1 MTLGLPFLQAPHW
14 RPREAPPVSRR
25 AADGL
30 PVASTPPWPPVRF
43 LIGSQV
49 ADRVNS
55 CLPLLGVKF
64 SSEWRGPPPGRVRI
78 NHAQPISV
86 QVPIAGAW
94 VSSSLSTFHG
104 GLLPSCDP
112 TAGEKPPT
120 FHGGLLPSCGVTV
133 AAAPFSPQLMGTV
146 SPLRASSASQARH
159 SFHTERSTVFW
170 SACTEA
176 SKVRVRFLHVF
187 L

>member
-1 MTLGLPFLQAPHW
+1 MCAFDFGSPLPVSSPLVALGTPSC
-14 RPREAPPVSRR
+14 SRR

-30 PVASTPPWPPVRF
+30 PVASAPPWPPARF

-49 ADRVNS
+49 ADGVNS

-86 QVPIAGAW
+86 QVPIASSW
-94 VSSSLSTFHG
+94 VSSSLS
-104 GLLPSCDP
+104 
-112 TAGEKPPT
+112 T

-133 AAAPFSPQLMGTV
+133 AAAPLAPQLMGTV
-146 SPLRASSASQARH
+146 SPSGPGSAPQAHHSS
-159 SFHTERSTVFW
+159 HT
-170 SACTEA
+170 ALH
-176 SKVRVRFLHVF
+176 RFPVSVH
-187 L
+187 

>member
-1 MTLGLPFLQAPHW
+1 MLLTLGLPFLHAPHW

-30 PVASTPPWPPVRF
+30 PVASTPPWPPARF

-49 ADRVNS
+49 ADGVNS

-94 VSSSLSTFHG
+94 VSSSLSM
-104 GLLPSCDP
+104 
-112 TAGEKPPT
+112 

-146 SPLRASSASQARH
+146 SPLRTSSASQARH
-159 SFHTERSTVFW
+159 SFHTQRSTVFR
-170 SACTEA
+170 SACTET
-176 SKVRVRFLHVF
+176 SKVTVRFLHVF